1 MHIDIIEMVRVS
13 DNNSF
18 VNVFSGLLDYYMK
31 TAVRSYGFDA
41 YDLTFTCQDLVG
53 ILRANRQEFKPP
65 QEHWQNFLTKSQ
77 KANLFDMVCNGVEDF
92 KIEQEVFQYIEYNG
106 LTYRVKKELYQRIKA
121 LDVSTKEIAE
131 NVYEYF
137 SN

>member
-1 MHIDIIEMVRVS
+1 MHIDINEMVRVS

-18 VNVFSGLLDYYMK
+18 TNVFSGLLDYYMK

-53 ILRANRQEFKPP
+53 ILRANKQEFRPP
-65 QEHWQNFLTKSQ
+65 QEHWENFLTKSQ
-77 KANLFDMVCNGVEDF
+77 KANLFDMVCQGKGKEE
-92 KIEQEVFQYIEYNG
+92 IEQEVFRYIEYNG
-106 LTYRVKKELYQRIKA
+106 LTYRVKEELFRRIKS
-121 LDVSTKEIAE
+121 LDNSTKEIAE

>member
-18 VNVFSGLLDYYMK
+18 INVFSGLLDYYMK

-53 ILRANRQEFKPP
+53 ILRANKCEFKPP
-65 QEHWQNFLTKSQ
+65 QEHWKNFLTKSQ
-77 KANLFDMVCNGVEDF
+77 KASLFDMVCHGTLINE
-92 KIEQEVFQYIEYNG
+92 IEQEVFRYIEYNG
-106 LTYRVKKELYQRIKA
+106 LTYHVKEELYRRIKA